1 MLKSNTTENI
11 PVYIPIYMPV
21 LKDWIRGLINANID
35 VSLIASDFIKED
47 GMLLTEYLNYE
58 QEQFNSLS
66 HLYDLTANFDIKVIA
81 EQVLESPKQS
91 GQTTIKL
98 IYYYLINHLEK
109 IVCKMTTTL
118 SISEDKI
125 KIIGNNYSCQL
136 VPKYNI
142 HYEISEKKT
151 SIKGLSL
158 AIKVENGIK
167 IKNIMC
173 PELSLE
179 SLGKGANFIQ
189 DSFYHARFTLHE
201 EEDLR
206 PNQYYQFYLTLE
218 KDDKLII
225 EKRKIFFDII
235 EDNLIPFE
243 ITNNKL
249 SIIDEHYPVHLTY
262 MLKTGTQANEH
273 TNNYIKQNIEYP
285 RNQTINLKET
295 ENIIITDCLD
305 NDWNLK

>member
-1 MLKSNTTENI
+1 MLKSNINNTPASTCT
-11 PVYIPIYMPV
+11 PIYMSV
-21 LKDWIRGLINANID
+21 LKKWVKGLINGHID
-35 VSLIASDFIKED
+35 ISLIASGFIKED
-47 GMLLTEYLNYE
+47 GMDLTEYLTYE
-58 QEQFNSLS
+58 QDQFNSLS
-66 HLYDLTANFDIKVIA
+66 HLYDLTEDFNIQVIA
-81 EQVLESPKQS
+81 EQVLENPKQS
-91 GQTTIKL
+91 GQATIKL
-98 IYYYLINHLEK
+98 IYYYLINHLTK

-142 HYEISEKKT
+142 HYEINQKKT

-158 AIKVENGIK
+158 AIKVENNVK

-179 SLGKGANFIQ
+179 SLGQGANFLQ
-189 DSFYHARFTLHE
+189 DAFYHARFSLHE
-201 EEDLR
+201 DEELNA
-206 PNQYYQFYLTLE
+206 NQYYQFYLTLE
-218 KDDKLII
+218 KDEKLII

-235 EDNLIPFE
+235 ESKLIPFE
-243 ITNNKL
+243 IINDKL
-249 SIIDEHYPVHLTY
+249 NIINEHYPVHLTY
-262 MLKTGTQANEH
+262 DQNSYGSSL
-273 TNNYIKQNIEYP
+273 KQNIEYP
-285 RNQTINLKET
+285 RNKTINLKEA